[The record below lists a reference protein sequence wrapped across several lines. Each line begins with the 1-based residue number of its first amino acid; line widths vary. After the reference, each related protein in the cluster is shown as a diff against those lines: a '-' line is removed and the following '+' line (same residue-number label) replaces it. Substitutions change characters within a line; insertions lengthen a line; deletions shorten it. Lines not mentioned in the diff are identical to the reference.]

1 MFQQQCGFCSEDGA
15 ESINIAPSSE
25 FTVAGAELG
34 SDRTKGHHFRITAT
48 AKCLTLTQSGVMFPS
63 SHLYLTGADGASSD
77 AFVGGTGPFEPRRH
91 SYC

>member
-34 SDRTKGHHFRITAT
+34 SDRTKGHHFRITAP
-48 AKCLTLTQSGVMFPS
+48 AKRLSTTVLQAMLLLAGPA
-63 SHLYLTGADGASSD
+63 HLSPA
-77 AFVGGTGPFEPRRH
+77 GTVTVDPQRI
-91 SYC
+91 C